1 MTGKRARK
9 SEKKVKDL
17 PAKKLSSK
25 REKGVKG
32 GSFDLGNIVGSI
44 AKAVVPVVID
54 SKTTSPTSHVPRKR

>member
-9 SEKKVKDL
+9 SGKKVKDL

-32 GSFDLGNIVGSI
+32 GSFDLGGIIGSVT
-44 AKAVVPVVID
+44 KAVLPAVID
-54 SKTTSPTSHVPRKR
+54 SQPTPPPKK